1 MCRSTDQD
9 SPPETL
15 PLHVNADAHEWDRL
29 VKELTDKGLTVK
41 AIAGQAKLT
50 KAQVAYRQRRFGV
63 SAMDYRRGYSP
74 AAKEAI
80 AAIRK
85 MVGELHLLSR
95 RDRAY
100 VRRDR
105 VAME

>member
-1 MCRSTDQD
+1 MSRLTGQD
-9 SPPETL
+9 TLRETL
-15 PLHVNADAHEWDRL
+15 PLHVNANAHEWDRM

-50 KAQVAYRQRRFGV
+50 EAQVAYRQHKFGV
-63 SAMDYRRGYSP
+63 SAMDYRRGFSP
-74 AAKEAI
+74 AAKETI
-80 AAIRK
+80 AEIRK

-100 VRRDR
+100 VRRNGAA
-105 VAME
+105 VE